1 MGEVNDMSIDNVKA
15 IVFDTFGT
23 ITDWRSSIA
32 REGEMVA
39 RKKGFSDFDGDAFAR
54 AWRAG
59 YRPGMA
65 PVISGE
71 REWTAID
78 VIHRER
84 LDEILPQFGLDM
96 LDEAERVHLNFAW
109 HRINPWPDSIP
120 GLLRLKKKFL
130 IAPLSNGSLT
140 LLANMA
146 KRAGMPWDFI
156 FSSDM
161 HKAFKRDPKVYNNA
175 IALLGMKPE
184 EVMMGAAHN
193 DDLEAAREQGM
204 RTAYINRP
212 TEYGVD
218 QSKDFEATSDW
229 NIITDSVEG
238 VADAMGV

>member
-1 MGEVNDMSIDNVKA
+1 MTIDNVKA

-23 ITDWRSSIA
+23 LTDWRSSIA
-32 REGEMVA
+32 REGAIVA
-39 RKKGFSDFDGDAFAR
+39 RKKGLEDFDGDAFAR

-65 PVISGE
+65 KVISGE

-96 LDEAERVHLNFAW
+96 LNEDERVHLNLAW
-109 HRINPWPDSIP
+109 HRINPWPDSVP

-146 KRAGMPWDFI
+146 KRAGLPWDFV

-161 HKAFKRDPKVYNNA
+161 HKAFKRDPRVYQNA
-175 IALLGMKPE
+175 IALLGMQPH

-204 RTAYINRP
+204 RTAYVNRP

-218 QSKDFEATSDW
+218 QKKDFEATSDW
-229 NIITDSVEG
+229 DIIVDDVEG
-238 VADAMGV
+238 IAEAMGV